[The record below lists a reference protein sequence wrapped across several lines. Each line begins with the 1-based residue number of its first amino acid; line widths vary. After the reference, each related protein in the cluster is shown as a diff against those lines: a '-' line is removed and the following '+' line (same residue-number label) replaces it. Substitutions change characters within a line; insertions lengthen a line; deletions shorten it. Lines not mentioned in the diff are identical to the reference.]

1 MIDCVIQITV
11 NICVINTTMED
22 EPLHKIIIDCGY
34 GIGLGVHFE
43 ELSTSF
49 EDTAEK

>member
-1 MIDCVIQITV
+1 MDGVIQITV

-22 EPLHKIIIDCGY
+22 EPLHNIIIDRDY

-43 ELSTSF
+43 KLSTRF